1 MTARKSTSAKAT
13 PKKATAKKASTEKAT
28 PKKATAKKASSKKAS
43 ATKKAAKKTATQA
56 EPKSAEKAQTKAQPK
71 PAKKAAGKGFSAAA
85 VHLGHVF
92 ALRPR
97 IETSFEPGHFQTA
110 KVLLAEEH
118 FADLKSAARA
128 VAEKAL
134 ELTHKGGSKKGRRG
148 SDRRS

>member
-13 PKKATAKKASTEKAT
+13 PKKTTAKTATAKKAS
-28 PKKATAKKASSKKAS
+28 PKKAS
-43 ATKKAAKKTATQA
+43 ATKEAAKKTATQA
-56 EPKSAEKAQTKAQPK
+56 GPKSAEKIETKAQPK

-97 IETSFEPGHFQTA
+97 VETSFEPGHFQTA
-110 KVLLAEEH
+110 KVLLVGEH

-134 ELTHKGGSKKGRRG
+134 KLTHKGGSKKGRRG
-148 SDRRS
+148 SDRLS